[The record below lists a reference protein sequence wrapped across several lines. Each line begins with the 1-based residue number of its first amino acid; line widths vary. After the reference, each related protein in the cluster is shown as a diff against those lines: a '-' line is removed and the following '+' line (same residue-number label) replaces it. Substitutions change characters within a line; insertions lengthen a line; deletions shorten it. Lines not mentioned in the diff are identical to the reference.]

1 VKWLNARVYISF
13 GLASLAA
20 SLILISSMFGLF
32 PDREHAVREGRAAL
46 AETLAASA
54 TALAGDRN
62 MGQLHSILS
71 LAVKRNEQM
80 LSAAVRAASGEI
92 LVAVG
97 PHDGHWVAMSGSR
110 STETQIEVP
119 ILAGGKKWGQLEMR
133 YQEATFTGFAS
144 ILNSPLLRVTFF
156 VAFSAFVGF
165 YFYLARVLSQL
176 DPSRA
181 IPGRVR
187 AALDTLAEGLLV
199 IDRGQ
204 NIVLANEAIAKL
216 LGKTPDALL
225 GTPISKLAWLAP
237 DGSALPSEEH
247 PWVKTLASG
256 TAQANDSIVLRDAEG
271 HLRSFIVNCA
281 PVLSG
286 KGRAA
291 GALISLDD
299 VTQLEEN
306 KVELGKAKEKAEAAN
321 RAKSD
326 FLANMSH
333 DIRTPMNAI
342 LGFTELLKR
351 GYGRS
356 DTDAKKYLETIH
368 SSGKHLLEII
378 NDILDLSKIE
388 AGQLTVENMP
398 CTPHELVREVVMVLG
413 VRAREKGIALDLRI
427 DGQIPET
434 VVSDPTYLRRI
445 VTNLVGNSI
454 KFTEKGGVTVALKLS
469 GDAGS
474 PLLGLD
480 VTDTGIGIAADKL
493 DGMFQPFTQADS
505 SITRRFGGTGLGLTI
520 SRRFARALGGDITV
534 SSEYGKGSTF
544 SVTVAT
550 GPLAGVRR
558 VDQSALADQG
568 GQDASTDEVRWTF
581 PPKRVLVVDDGP
593 ENRELVRLVLGE
605 TGLIVSEAE
614 NGQIAVDMA
623 AATAFDMVLMDMQ
636 MPVMDGYTATRT
648 LRANGFQAPIYALS
662 ANAMKEDEKAI
673 LDAGCSGF
681 ITKPV
686 NIDKLMETLVT
697 LLGGKRVEGPVA
709 PAATEAAVHAEAA
722 PPVLSAVPSAAPAP
736 APQPAAAA
744 PGASGPPVR
753 SRLARS
759 PRLRPAIRKFAG
771 RLDEQMVVIERAL
784 ETQDLH
790 ELAQLAHWLKGAA
803 GTVGYDDFTKPAA
816 RLEQAAKEGSLEGAG
831 SALAEVRDLV
841 SRLESPE
848 EETATAVPA

>member
-1 VKWLNARVYISF
+1 MKWLNARVYISF

-32 PDREHAVREGRAAL
+32 PDRDHAVREGRAAL

-54 TALAGDRN
+54 TALVSERKS
-62 MGQLHSILS
+62 GQLHSILS
-71 LAVKRNEQM
+71 LAVRRNDQM
-80 LSAAVRAASGEI
+80 ASAAIRMANGQI
-92 LVAVG
+92 LIGVG
-97 PHDGHWVAMSGSR
+97 PHQGEWIEMEAK
-110 STETQIEVP
+110 STETQIAVP
-119 ILAGGKKWGQLEMR
+119 ILDGTKKWGQLEMR
-133 YQEATFTGFAS
+133 YKPAALTGIAS
-144 ILNSPLLRVTFF
+144 IFNSHLLRVTLF
-156 VAFSAFVGF
+156 VAFSGFVGF
-165 YFYLARVLSQL
+165 YFYLGRVLSQL

-199 IDRGQ
+199 IDKRQ
-204 NIVLANEAIAKL
+204 NIVLANEAISKL
-216 LGKTPDALL
+216 LGTTPDALL
-225 GTPISKLAWLAP
+225 GSPISRLAWLGADGAP
-237 DGSALPSEEH
+237 LEAELH
-247 PWVKTLASG
+247 PWTKTLATG
-256 TAQANDSIVLRDAEG
+256 TAQANESIVLRDAKDRP
-271 HLRSFIVNCA
+271 RSFIVNCA

-388 AGQLTVENMP
+388 AGQLTVETMP
-398 CTPHELVREVVMVLG
+398 CTPHTLVHEVVTVLG

-427 DGQIPET
+427 EGEIPDT
-434 VVSDPTYLRRI
+434 IVSDPTCLRRI

-454 KFTEKGGVTVALKLS
+454 KFTEKGGVTVVLKMT
-469 GDAGS
+469 GDKSA
-474 PLLGLD
+474 PLLGMD
-480 VTDTGIGIAADKL
+480 VIDTGIGIAADKL
-493 DGMFQPFTQADS
+493 GNMFQPFTQADS

-520 SRRFARALGGDITV
+520 SRRFARALGGDIVVT
-534 SSEYGKGSTF
+534 SEYGKGSVF

-550 GPLAGVRR
+550 GAIEGARM
-558 VDQSALADQG
+558 VDQSALAA
-568 GQDASTDEVRWTF
+568 DAAQESAGDEARYTF
-581 PPKRVLVVDDGP
+581 PPKRVLLVDDGP
-593 ENRELVRLVLGE
+593 ENRELVRLVLAD
-605 TGLIVSEAE
+605 TGLIVDEAE
-614 NGQIAVDMA
+614 NGQIAVDKASA
-623 AATAFDMVLMDMQ
+623 AAYDLVLMDMQ
-636 MPVMDGYTATRT
+636 MPVMDGYTSTRT
-648 LRANGFQAPIYALS
+648 MRAKGMQMPIYALS

-673 LDAGCSGF
+673 LEAGCTGF
-681 ITKPV
+681 LTKPV
-686 NIDKLMETLVT
+686 NIDKLMETLVR
-697 LLGGKRVEGPVA
+697 LLGGTRVDPAAPATALEA
-709 PAATEAAVHAEAA
+709 PAA
-722 PPVLSAVPSAAPAP
+722 PALVMTLEP
-736 APQPAAAA
+736 IASAAAA
-744 PGASGPPVR
+744 AARAAASGPPVR

-759 PRLRPAIRKFAG
+759 VRLRPAIRKFSG
-771 RLDEQMVVIERAL
+771 RLAEQMVAIEAAYAKP
-784 ETQDLH
+784 DMH

-803 GTVGYDDFTKPAA
+803 GTVGYDDFTKPAM
-816 RLEQAAKEGSLEGAG
+816 RLEQAAKDGRHADAGAALE
-831 SALAEVRDLV
+831 EVRDLAA
-841 SRLESPE
+841 RIETPE
-848 EETATAVPA
+848 EEPATAVPA

>member
-1 VKWLNARVYISF
+1 MKFLNARTYIAF

-20 SLILISSMFGLF
+20 SIILISSMLGLF
-32 PDREHAVREGRAAL
+32 PDREHATREGRGAL
-46 AETLAASA
+46 AETLAATS
-54 TALAGDRN
+54 TALIAERKIA
-62 MGQLHSILS
+62 QLHSILN
-71 LAVKRNEQM
+71 LAEKRNEDL
-80 LSAAVRAASGEI
+80 LSAAVRTAQGE
-92 LVAVG
+92 VVVSVG
-97 PHDGHWVAMSGSR
+97 PHRDHWVAMSGTGAK
-110 STETQIEVP
+110 STDSQIEVP
-119 ILAGGKKWGQLEMR
+119 IMNGGEKWGQLELR
-133 YQEATFTGFAS
+133 YTPISPPGISGIFA
-144 ILNSPLLRVTFF
+144 SPLLRMAVFVGFSGFF
-156 VAFSAFVGF
+156 GF

-199 IDRGQ
+199 IDKRQ

-216 LGKTPDALL
+216 LGRMPQDLIGMPIGKL
-225 GTPISKLAWLAP
+225 GWLGP
-237 DGSALPSEEH
+237 DGGALEDERH
-247 PWVKTLASG
+247 PWIRTLSSG
-256 TAQANDSIVLRDAEG
+256 VAQANDSIVLRDSEDRP
-271 HLRSFIVNCA
+271 RSFIVNCA

-286 KGRAA
+286 KGKAA

-356 DTDAKKYLETIH
+356 DADAKKYLETIH

-398 CTPHELVREVVMVLG
+398 CAPHTLVREVVTVLA
-413 VRAREKGIALDLRI
+413 VRAREKGIGLDLRI
-427 DGQIPET
+427 EGEIPDT

-445 VTNLVGNSI
+445 VTNLVGNAI
-454 KFTEKGGVTVALKLS
+454 KFTEQGAVTVVLKLA
-469 GDAGS
+469 GDNAN

-480 VTDTGIGIAADKL
+480 VSDTGIGIAADKL
-493 DGMFQPFTQADS
+493 DNMFQPFTQADS

-520 SRRFARALGGDITV
+520 SRRFARALGGDIVV

-550 GPLAGVRR
+550 GPLEGVRR
-558 VDQSALADQG
+558 INQSALADS
-568 GQDASTDEVRWTF
+568 ASQENVGEESRWSF

-593 ENRELVRLVLGE
+593 ENRELVRLVLGD
-605 TGLIVSEAE
+605 TGLVIEEAE
-614 NGQIAVDMA
+614 NGQIAVDL
-623 AATAFDMVLMDMQ
+623 TRSGTFDLVLMDMQ

-648 LRANGFQAPIYALS
+648 MRELGLEMPIYALS
-662 ANAMKEDEKAI
+662 ANAMKEDEQAI
-673 LDAGCSGF
+673 LAAGCTGF
-681 ITKPV
+681 ISKPV
-686 NIDKLMETLVT
+686 NIDKLMDMLVRV
-697 LLGGKRVEGPVA
+697 LGGTRVEHSRAGAVEPPA
-709 PAATEAAVHAEAA
+709 FQARAATPAVAAI
-722 PPVLSAVPSAAPAP
+722 AVPDV
-736 APQPAAAA
+736 
-744 PGASGPPVR
+744 SGPPVR
-753 SRLARS
+753 SRLAANT
-759 PRLRPAIRKFAG
+759 RLRSAVRKFAG
-771 RLDEQMVVIERAL
+771 RLREQMVEFEQAC
-784 ETQDLH
+784 ETQDFQQ
-790 ELAQLAHWLKGAA
+790 LAQLAHWLKGAA

-816 RLEQAAKEGSLEGAG
+816 KLEQLAKAGDAAEIVNAM
-831 SALAEVRDLV
+831 AEVRSLAA
-841 SRLESPE
+841 RIESPA
-848 EETATAVPA
+848 EETASAAAA